1 MKYLSM
7 LESYVKNESVMIDDN
22 LFYINNITENEFNE
36 FNSEK
41 QYIILKPIEIKSNI
55 KIYRNVLS
63 KEKFDVVITSIG
75 NIIYNNLFVN
85 YDEDLIDEYFD
96 PNEKAIVFFKKR
108 NSELNKKYETIRDLN
123 NNNIG
128 LYVHKIDKKAKIIVY
143 EIDKFNSP
151 ISNIQEKSILCYSE
165 ISNVNYL
172 PFGGSK
178 IFKTVSRPDVNGK
191 EILYLLSAYFADN
204 KILIS
209 DRNTV
214 SHYAKRVWK
223 DFFSFQ
229 NILYPYAPIDNQ
241 LYPLTTQTIDD
252 GDVFS
257 KIEKD
262 LKDIINLYLDKNQQQ
277 DMLKILNCK
286 NKEDILKII
295 DDIIYNDLKQ
305 SLNNLIKYKQINQ
318 NMIYKFITDLM
329 TNNFKIDLEKI
340 RSKKYLDWAYKINS
354 SIESSIKDIIV
365 RIIGNHNSVNIKN
378 RDGKLEEYATDLW
391 SKRRL

>member
-22 LFYINNITENEFNE
+22 LFYINDITENEFNE
-36 FNSEK
+36 FNSNKE
-41 QYIILKPIEIKSNI
+41 YVILKPLEIKSSS
-55 KIYRNVLS
+55 KIYLEVIR

-75 NIIYNNLFVN
+75 NIKYDNLFIN
-85 YDEDLIDEYFD
+85 YDDDLADEYFD
-96 PNEKAIVFFKKR
+96 PNEKAIIFFKKKR
-108 NSELNKKYETIRDLN
+108 LDLNKQYETIRDLN

-128 LYVHKIDKKAKIIVY
+128 LYVHKIDKKIKIIVY
-143 EIDKFNSP
+143 EINKFNSP
-151 ISNIQEKSILCYSE
+151 ITNIQEQSILCYSE

-223 DFFSFQ
+223 DFFSSQ
-229 NILYPYAPIDNQ
+229 SILYPYAPIDNQ
-241 LYPLTTQTIDD
+241 LFPITPQTIDD

-257 KIEKD
+257 KIKNDLTEIIKLYLEKD
-262 LKDIINLYLDKNQQQ
+262 QQQ
-277 DMLKILNCK
+277 DMLKILKCK
-286 NKEDILKII
+286 NKKDVLKTI
-295 DDIIYNDLKQ
+295 DDISFNDLKR
-305 SLNNLIKYKQINQ
+305 SLNNLVKFKLINEGV
-318 NMIYKFITDLM
+318 IYKFIADLII
-329 TNNFKIDLEKI
+329 NNFKVDLEQI
-340 RSKKYLDWAYKINS
+340 RSKKYLDWAYKINPN
-354 SIESSIKDIIV
+354 IESNIKDIII

-378 RDGKLEEYATDLW
+378 RDGKLEEYATELW
-391 SKRRL
+391 YKKRL